1 MGISGKALR
10 LLDASFAARHNVRS
24 QADTVFVDDDI
35 TYAPSSGFAN
45 IHEMEPRRHYTKF
58 SFSPGCDFA
67 FAPDGRLVP
76 ATDDF

>member
-10 LLDASFAARHNVRS
+10 LLDASFAARHNAV
-24 QADTVFVDDDI
+24 TVSVDDDI
-35 TYAPSSGFAN
+35 SCAPSSGFAN
-45 IHEMEPRRHYTKF
+45 VHEMEPRRHYTKF